1 MNAQEKNFSMLAFI
15 KEICEDIGPRLG
27 TTENEKKAGLRIKEI
42 LEKQVDKVE
51 MEDFTCHPKGFLEFT
66 KVAWFSGLIGLLL
79 FLWLPLISMLLCFY
93 AITTFVFEFLMG
105 KEYVDFL
112 FSKRKGTNVIG
123 KMNAEKEAK
132 KVVII
137 SGHHDSAYEF
147 PLFEKF
153 KHKFDK
159 LAYGV
164 AGLLLFSAIAGLI
177 KFILDVLSISNLITN
192 IILIS
197 IPFVTI
203 FAGGYV
209 AFGLHSKKVIL
220 GANDNLS
227 GVAVVLALAHHFSS
241 QRLNNIELWLI
252 SFSCEECMRGSK
264 RFVKRHF
271 DELQANS
278 YTINFD
284 MVGRGAGG
292 LAIISAEPAYLVK
305 HDMDLALEFQKS
317 SKNANMALPI
327 EVLGFGGSDAA
338 CFSRKGLKAISI
350 FALTPEN
357 YPDTW
362 HELADTPE
370 FIEEDKLEATLKIT
384 IQFLKD
390 LDASLIK

>member
-1 MNAQEKNFSMLAFI
+1 MSAQDKKFNMVEFI
-15 KEICEDIGPRLG
+15 KDICENIGPRLG
-27 TTENEKKAGLRIKEI
+27 TSENEKKAGIQIKEI

-66 KVAWFSGLIGLLL
+66 KVAWTSGLIGLLL
-79 FLWLPLISMLLCFY
+79 FLWFPIISMLLSLY
-93 AITTFVFEFLMG
+93 AVTTFVFEFLMG
-105 KEYVDFL
+105 KEYVDFM
-112 FSKRKGTNVIG
+112 FPKKTGTNVIG
-123 KMNAEKEAK
+123 KINAAKEAK
-132 KVVII
+132 KIVII

-147 PLFEKF
+147 PLFEKY
-153 KHKFDK
+153 KHNFDK
-159 LAYGV
+159 LAYAT
-164 AGLLLFSAIAGLI
+164 AGLILFSAIAALI
-177 KFILDVLSISNLITN
+177 KFILDIASISNVVSNVILIAIPLITVF
-192 IILIS
+192 I
-197 IPFVTI
+197 
-203 FAGGYV
+203 GGYV

-241 QRLNNIELWLI
+241 QKLNNIELWLI

-271 DELQANS
+271 EDLRDSLTVN
-278 YTINFD
+278 YD
-284 MVGRGAGG
+284 MVGRGAN
-292 LAIISAEPAYLVK
+292 LAIISEEPAYLVK
-305 HDMDLALEFQKS
+305 HDMELAKEFQKS
-317 SKNANMALPI
+317 SKNANMELPI

-338 CFSRKGLKAISI
+338 CFSKKGLKAISI

-370 FIEEDKLEATLKIT
+370 FIEEDKLQSTLEIT

-390 LDASLIK
+390 LDSRLKK

>member
-1 MNAQEKNFSMLAFI
+1 MVAQEKKFSMLNFI
-15 KEICEDIGPRLG
+15 KEICDDIGPRLG
-27 TTENEKKAGLRIKEI
+27 TTENEKKAGLRIKDI

-66 KVAWFSGLIGLLL
+66 KVAWFSGLIGFLL

-105 KEYVDFL
+105 KEYVDFM
-112 FSKRKGTNVIG
+112 FPKKTGTNVIG
-123 KMNAEKEAK
+123 KVNPEKEAK
-132 KVVII
+132 KIVII

-153 KHKFDK
+153 KHNFDK
-159 LAYGV
+159 LAYAT
-164 AGLLLFSAIAGLI
+164 AGLLLFSAISGLV
-177 KFILDVLSISNLITN
+177 KFILDILGISNLVTN

-197 IPFVTI
+197 IPLVAI
-203 FAGGYV
+203 IIGGYV

-241 QRLNNIELWLI
+241 QKLNNIELWLI

-264 RFVKRHF
+264 RFVKRHLE
-271 DELQANS
+271 ELKDS
-278 YTINFD
+278 YTINYD

-317 SKNANMALPI
+317 SKNASNELPI

-338 CFSRKGLKAISI
+338 CFSKKGLKAISI
-350 FALTPEN
+350 FGLTPEN

-370 FIEEDKLEATLKIT
+370 FIEEDKLEATKKIT

-390 LDASLIK
+390 LDASL

>member
-1 MNAQEKNFSMLAFI
+1 MNAQEKKFSMFDFI
-15 KEICEDIGPRLG
+15 KEICDDIGPRLG

-51 MEDFTCHPKGFLEFT
+51 MEDFICHPKGFLEFT

-112 FSKRKGTNVIG
+112 FPKRTGTNVIG

-132 KVVII
+132 KIVII

-153 KHKFDK
+153 KHNFDK
-159 LAYGV
+159 LAYAT
-164 AGLLLFSAIAGLI
+164 AGLLLLSGISALI
-177 KFILDVLSISNLITN
+177 KFILDLMNISNLISN

-197 IPFVTI
+197 IPFVAI
-203 FAGGYV
+203 IIGGYV

-241 QRLNNIELWLI
+241 QKLNNIELWLI

-271 DELQANS
+271 EELQDS
-278 YTINFD
+278 YTINYD

-292 LAIISAEPAYLVK
+292 LAIISAEPAYLTK
-305 HDMDLALEFQKS
+305 HDMDLALEFQRS
-317 SKNANMALPI
+317 TKNANMELPI

-338 CFSRKGLKAISI
+338 CFSKKGLKAISI
-350 FALTPEN
+350 FGLTPQN

-362 HELADTPE
+362 HELSDTPE

-384 IQFLKD
+384 VQFLKD
-390 LDASLIK
+390 LDSRL

>member
-1 MNAQEKNFSMLAFI
+1 MNAQEKKFSMLGFI
-15 KEICEDIGPRLG
+15 KEICENIGPRLG
-27 TTENEKKAGLRIKEI
+27 TSENEKKAGLRIKEI

-66 KVAWFSGLIGLLL
+66 KVAWFSGLLGFLL

-93 AITTFVFEFLMG
+93 AITTFVFELLMG
-105 KEYVDFL
+105 KE
-112 FSKRKGTNVIG
+112 
-123 KMNAEKEAK
+123 
-132 KVVII
+132 
-137 SGHHDSAYEF
+137 SAYEF
-147 PLFEKF
+147 PLFAKF

-159 LAYGV
+159 LAYTT
-164 AGLLLFSAIAGLI
+164 AGLILFSAISGLI
-177 KFILDVLSISNLITN
+177 KFILDILYISNLITN

-197 IPFVTI
+197 IPFVTVLV
-203 FAGGYV
+203 GGYV

-241 QRLNNIELWLI
+241 QKLNNIELWLI

-271 DELQANS
+271 EELQDS
-278 YTINFD
+278 YTINYD

-317 SKNANMALPI
+317 SKNANMELPI
-327 EVLGFGGSDAA
+327 EILGFGGSDAA
-338 CFSRKGLKAISI
+338 YFSRKGLSAISI
-350 FALTPEN
+350 FGLTPEN

-362 HELADTPE
+362 HELTDTPE
-370 FIEEDKLEATLKIT
+370 FIEEDKLDATLKTT

-390 LDASLIK
+390 LDSSL